1 MVFSMGEA
9 VPCAHYG
16 KKAGCPEPAGARTLT
31 CRDGSPGGALGSA
44 GSGWGAGLQPPVPLA
59 EHLGTPFA
67 QFLLSVVE
75 DGLPSDT
82 AEQLP
87 DLCTNLLLA
96 LNLHLPG
103 GGTREAAGQPGLR
116 A

>member
-1 MVFSMGEA
+1 MCLL
-9 VPCAHYG
+9 P
-16 KKAGCPEPAGARTLT
+16 
-31 CRDGSPGGALGSA
+31 
-44 GSGWGAGLQPPVPLA
+44 

-75 DGLPSDT
+75 DGLPLDIT
-82 AEQLP
+82 EQLP
-87 DLCTNLLLA
+87 DLCVNLLLA

-103 GGTREAAGQPGLR
+103 EVGTWLGGTNQRGFAAVFVLGYTPSFLS